1 MTAKMNENGGGL
13 LMKRRTWK
21 ERIKK
26 ACKDAGTYQTYFD
39 NAIDTLAGI
48 LETRD
53 NVEQKYIE
61 SGAQPVVQYTNK
73 SGSTNLIRNPLL
85 STYDE
90 MNKTALMY
98 WKELGLT
105 PSAYKKVTGD
115 KPKNGKGGGLA
126 AALAAIDS

>member
-1 MTAKMNENGGGL
+1 
-13 LMKRRTWK
+13 MKRRTWK
-21 ERIKK
+21 ERIRK
-26 ACKDAGTYQTYFD
+26 ACKEAGTYQNYFD
-39 NAIDTLAGI
+39 NVIDTLSGI

-53 NVEQKYIE
+53 DVEQKYMD
-61 SGAQPVVQYTNK
+61 SGAKPVVKYTNK
-73 SGSTNLIRNPLL
+73 SGSTNMIRNPLL

-115 KPKNGKGGGLA
+115 KPKDGKSGGLA
-126 AALAAIDS
+126 AALAALDS

>member
-1 MTAKMNENGGGL
+1 
-13 LMKRRTWK
+13 MKRRTWK

-26 ACKDAGTYQTYFD
+26 ACKGAGTYQPYFD

-53 NVEQKYIE
+53 DVEQKYIE
-61 SGAQPVVQYTNK
+61 SGAEPVVGYTNK
-73 SGSTNLIRNPLL
+73 SGNTNMIRNPLL

-115 KPKNGKGGGLA
+115 KPKDEKIGGLA
-126 AALAAIDS
+126 AALASLDS

>member
-1 MTAKMNENGGGL
+1 
-13 LMKRRTWK
+13 MKRKTWK
-21 ERIKK
+21 ERIRK
-26 ACKDAGTYQTYFD
+26 ACKEAGTYQNYFD
-39 NAIDTLAGI
+39 NVIDTLSGI

-61 SGAQPVVQYTNK
+61 SGAEPVVEYTNK
-73 SGSTNLIRNPLL
+73 TGRTNRIKNPLL

-115 KPKNGKGGGLA
+115 KPKDGESGGLA
-126 AALAAIDS
+126 AALAALDS

>member
-1 MTAKMNENGGGL
+1 
-13 LMKRRTWK
+13 MKKKTWR

-26 ACKDAGTYQTYFD
+26 ACREAGTYQTYFD

-48 LETRD
+48 LEKRD
-53 NVEQKYIE
+53 DAEQKYAE
-61 SGAQPVVQYTNK
+61 SGAEPVTEYTNK
-73 SGSTNLIRNPLL
+73 SGNTNLIRNPIL

-90 MNKTALMY
+90 LNKTALMY

-115 KPKNGKGGGLA
+115 KPKNEKIGGLA
-126 AALAAIDS
+126 AALASLES

>member
-1 MTAKMNENGGGL
+1 
-13 LMKRRTWK
+13 MKRKTWK
-21 ERIKK
+21 ERIRK
-26 ACKDAGTYQTYFD
+26 ACRDAGTYQAYFD

-53 NVEQKYIE
+53 RVEQQYIE
-61 SGAQPVVQYTNK
+61 SGAEPVVRYTNK
-73 SGSTNLIRNPLL
+73 SGNTNMTKNPLL

-90 MNKTALMY
+90 LNKTALMY

-115 KPKNGKGGGLA
+115 KPKDEEIRGLA
-126 AALAAIDS
+126 AVLAAIDG

>member
-1 MTAKMNENGGGL
+1 
-13 LMKRRTWK
+13 MKRRTWK
-21 ERIKK
+21 ERIRK
-26 ACKDAGTYQTYFD
+26 ACKEAGTYRNYFD
-39 NAIDTLAGI
+39 NVIDTLSGI

-61 SGAQPVVQYTNK
+61 SGAEPVVKYTNK
-73 SGSTNLIRNPLL
+73 SGSTNMIKNPLL

-115 KPKNGKGGGLA
+115 KPKDGESGGLA
-126 AALAAIDS
+126 AVLAAIDS

>member
-1 MTAKMNENGGGL
+1 
-13 LMKRRTWK
+13 MKRRTWK

-26 ACKDAGTYQTYFD
+26 ACREAGTYKSYFD

-53 NVEQKYIE
+53 DVEQKYIE
-61 SGAQPVVQYTNK
+61 SGAEPVVKYTNK
-73 SGSTNLIRNPLL
+73 AGNTNMTKNPLL
-85 STYDE
+85 STYDD

-115 KPKNGKGGGLA
+115 KPKNEEIGGLA
-126 AALAAIDS
+126 AALAAIDD

>member
-1 MTAKMNENGGGL
+1 
-13 LMKRRTWK
+13 MKRRTWK
-21 ERIKK
+21 DRIKK
-26 ACKDAGTYQTYFD
+26 ACREAGTYQAYFD

-53 NVEQKYIE
+53 DVEQKYID
-61 SGAQPVVQYTNK
+61 SGSDPVIRYTNK
-73 SGSTNLIRNPLL
+73 SGNTNMIKNPLL

-115 KPKNGKGGGLA
+115 KPKDGESGGLA

>member
-1 MTAKMNENGGGL
+1 MNVNGGGTE
-13 LMKRRTWK
+13 MKRRTWK
-21 ERIKK
+21 ERIRK
-26 ACKDAGTYQTYFD
+26 ACKEAGTYQNYFD
-39 NAIDTLAGI
+39 NVIDTLSGI

-53 NVEQKYIE
+53 DVEQKYMD
-61 SGAQPVVQYTNK
+61 SGAEPVVKYTNK
-73 SGSTNLIRNPLL
+73 SGSTNMIRNPLL

-115 KPKNGKGGGLA
+115 KPKDGKSGGLA
-126 AALAAIDS
+126 AALAALDS